1 MWVPPDF
8 NPIYFYPSFPLC
20 ERMKQK
26 RGILHNMALKG
37 MVSLESAPGNFKAMR
52 VPGGFTAMRK
62 AIRLGLAVVCLST
75 LCALNAP
82 TVLGNGGRN
91 LATITGS
98 VRDNKGNPLGGA
110 LVSLL
115 RDGARE
121 VIKEVRSTADGTFSA
136 RINPGR
142 YSLRATASG
151 FNEALFSAVDVR
163 ASDELVYRFNL
174 EPVGGGRTAPERRRD
189 REDPKWRLRSA
200 QGRRSIFQ
208 VQEGET
214 DAAIVAAALGIET
227 EAAEDAPDSSA
238 ASKIPT
244 RAEGRRHARIQG
256 VVETFVATSSNP
268 LAPHYA
274 GVNFAFA
281 KPLNNRIDFIFA
293 GQTGLGPAAPQRL
306 ETTARVR
313 VNERHRLNLSLGG
326 TRIGASL
333 LPQHAADQGLGQL
346 SVRAVDEW
354 VVRDGVVVLLGLD
367 YARFFGASSASSIT
381 PRLGVQFDANA
392 RTRLKAAY
400 TSGVD
405 AGGMQSVAAFEDNQI
420 IFKQPLAEPVAF
432 VDGQAVMERTRRFEF
447 GVERVLDNESS
458 VEATAFF
465 DTTSGRGVGL
475 LSMPLSAFA
484 NGNGA
489 ALLNV
494 ANQEGAARGMRI
506 VYTRRI
512 SRILTASAGYS
523 FGRGQQLSEQGLTNP
538 AELFSDGFF
547 QSAAMQM
554 SATLP
559 TGTRVCTVFRFSPGA
574 TVFAIDPFA
583 GRLAVFDPSLSIL
596 VTQDLPTFGL
606 PVHAEAV
613 IDARNLLD
621 TQASADDGETLL
633 LFNGMRRSVRGGIS
647 VRF

>member
-1 MWVPPDF
+1 
-8 NPIYFYPSFPLC
+8 
-20 ERMKQK
+20 
-26 RGILHNMALKG
+26 
-37 MVSLESAPGNFKAMR
+37 
-52 VPGGFTAMRK
+52 MRK
-62 AIRLGLAVVCLST
+62 ALRVSLALLALSA
-75 LCALNAP
+75 LCGATAP
-82 TVLGNGGRN
+82 TVLGGGRG

-98 VRDNKGNPLGGA
+98 VRDNKGKPLSGA
-110 LVSLL
+110 AVELL
-115 RDGARE
+115 REGANE
-121 VIKEVRSTADGTFSA
+121 VIKQVKSAADGTFSA
-136 RINPGR
+136 KINPGR

-151 FNEALFSAVDVR
+151 FNEALFSAVQVR

-174 EPVGGGRTAPERRRD
+174 EPIGSGKTAPERRKD

-208 VQEGET
+208 MREGEEQ
-214 DAAIVAAALGIET
+214 DAAVVAAALGIED
-227 EAAEDAPDSSA
+227 EALAEDVSLETSG
-238 ASKIPT
+238 IPT
-244 RAEGRRHARIQG
+244 RAEGKRRAARTQG

-268 LAPHYA
+268 RARAYG

-281 KPLNNRIDFIFA
+281 KPINERVDLIFA
-293 GQTGLGPAAPQRL
+293 GQAGLGSAAPQRF
-306 ETTARVR
+306 EATARVR
-313 VNERHRLNLSLGG
+313 ANDRHRLTLSLGG
-326 TRIGASL
+326 TRIGAASL
-333 LPQHAADQGLGQL
+333 PEQMADKGLGQF

-354 VVRDGVVVLLGLD
+354 VVRDGVVIVLGLD
-367 YARFFGASSASSIT
+367 YARFFGASDAHSIS

-400 TSGVD
+400 TPGGDLSG
-405 AGGMQSVAAFEDNQI
+405 GIQSVADFEDNQI
-420 IFKQPLAEPVAF
+420 IFKQPLTEPVAF
-432 VDGQAVMERTRRFEF
+432 IDGQAVMERSRRFEF

-458 VEATAFF
+458 IEATAFF

-475 LSMPLSAFA
+475 FTMPLSAFS

-494 ANQEGAARGMRI
+494 ANQEGAARGLRV

-512 SRILTASAGYS
+512 SRILSASAGYS
-523 FGRGQQLSEQGLTNP
+523 FGRGQQLSIQGLTNP

-547 QSAAMQM
+547 QTAAMQV
-554 SATLP
+554 SADLP
-559 TGTRVCTVFRFSPGA
+559 TGTNVYTVFRFSSGA

-606 PVHAEAV
+606 PVRAEAV
-613 IDARNLLD
+613 LDARNLLD
-621 TQASADDGETLL
+621 TQASTEDGETLML
-633 LFNGMRRSVRGGIS
+633 INGARRSVRGGIS

>member
-1 MWVPPDF
+1 
-8 NPIYFYPSFPLC
+8 
-20 ERMKQK
+20 
-26 RGILHNMALKG
+26 MALKG
-37 MVSLESAPGNFKAMR
+37 TVSLEGAPGSFKGVR

-62 AIRLGLAVVCLST
+62 ALRVGLAVVWLST
-75 LCALNAP
+75 LCIAGAPSAL
-82 TVLGNGGRN
+82 GSGGRG

-98 VRDNKGNPLGGA
+98 VRDNKGNPLAGA

-115 RDGARE
+115 RDGATE
-121 VIKEVRSTADGTFSA
+121 VIKQVRSTPDGTFSA

-163 ASDELVYRFNL
+163 AADELVYRFNL

-208 VQEGET
+208 VQEGED
-214 DAAIVAAALGIET
+214 DAAVVAAALGIGT
-227 EAAEDAPDSSA
+227 EAEAEDVPASSDA
-238 ASKIPT
+238 KIPT
-244 RAEGRRHARIQG
+244 RAEGRRRQRMQG

-268 LAPHYA
+268 LAPRYA

-281 KPLNNRIDFIFA
+281 KPLTERIDFIFA
-293 GQTGLGPAAPQRL
+293 GQTGLGRAAPQRL
-306 ETTARVR
+306 EATARVR
-313 VNERHRLNLSLGG
+313 ATDRHRLNLSLGG
-326 TRIGASL
+326 TRIGASS
-333 LPQHAADQGLGQL
+333 LPELPAGEMLGQF

-354 VVRDGVVVLLGLD
+354 IVRDGVVVVLGLD
-367 YARFFGASSASSIT
+367 YARFFGASSASSIS

-400 TSGVD
+400 TPGAS
-405 AGGMQSVAAFEDNQI
+405 AGGMQSVADFEDNQI
-420 IFKQPLAEPVAF
+420 IFKQPLTEPVAF
-432 VDGQAVMERTRRFEF
+432 VDGQAVMERSRRFEF

-458 VEATAFF
+458 IEAMAFF

-475 LSMPLSAFA
+475 LNLPLSAFA
-484 NGNGA
+484 NENGA

-523 FGRGQQLSEQGLTNP
+523 FGRGQQLSAQGLTNP
-538 AELFSDGFF
+538 AEVFSNGFF

-621 TQASADDGETLL
+621 TQASTDDGETLM